1 MKIGYQRD
9 GGLAFL
15 PGLQRAKQIDV
26 EALET
31 VRSAALTQLVHAC
44 SFFEQPAQVGSAAA
58 GAADQ
63 FTEILTVECEG
74 QRHQVRILGTPVDPG
89 LAALLNVVR
98 EEVAAAR
105 RQRQG

>member
-15 PGLQRAKQIDV
+15 PGLQRATQIDLETLEAPRA
-26 EALET
+26 EALT
-31 VRSAALTQLVHAC
+31 KLVHAC
-44 SFFEQPAQVGSAAA
+44 SFFEQPSQVGATGA

-63 FTEILTVECEG
+63 LTEILTVERDG
-74 QRHQVRILGTPVDPG
+74 LRHQVRILGAAVDPA
-89 LAALLNVVR
+89 LAALLKLVR

-105 RQRQG
+105 RQPQG